1 MNSESL
7 PAKLILASTSKYRKL
22 LLQRLALAFDC
33 YAPDTDETPDP
44 GESPSGLV
52 SRLATEKALSVSKD
66 YPEAIV
72 IGSDQLAVLDG
83 QIIGKPGNHQAA
95 LRQLKAC
102 SSRSV
107 IFLTAVAVTCRAS
120 GFREQYTDT
129 TTVDFRSL
137 ETEEIETYLE
147 KEKPYD
153 CAGSFKSE
161 SLGVVLFE
169 RINTEDP
176 SALIGLPLI
185 QTSAMLRRAGL
196 PLP

>member
-1 MNSESL
+1 MNNESL
-7 PAKLILASTSKYRKL
+7 PSKLILASTSKYRKL
-22 LLQRLALAFDC
+22 LLQRLAIAFDC
-33 YAPDTDETPDP
+33 HAPDTDETPGP
-44 GESPSGLV
+44 GESPSSLV
-52 SRLATEKALSVSKD
+52 SRLATQKALSVAKD

-95 LRQLKAC
+95 LKQLSAC
-102 SSRSV
+102 SGRTV
-107 IFLTAVAVTCRAS
+107 IFLTAVTVSCQAN
-120 GFREQYTDT
+120 GFCEQFTDT
-129 TTVDFRSL
+129 TSVDFRTL
-137 ETEEIETYLE
+137 ETGEIETYLE

-169 RINTEDP
+169 RVNSEDP

-196 PLP
+196 RLP